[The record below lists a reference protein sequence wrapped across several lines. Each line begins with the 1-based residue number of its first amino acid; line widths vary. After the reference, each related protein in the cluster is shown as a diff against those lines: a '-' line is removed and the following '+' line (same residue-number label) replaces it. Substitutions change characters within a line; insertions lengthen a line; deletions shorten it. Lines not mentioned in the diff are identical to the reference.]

1 MKYYIIAGEASG
13 DLHGSNLIKELKKLD
28 NSSHFRCWGGDLMSQ
43 ECNDL
48 VKHYKDYSH
57 MGFFEVFI
65 NLKKILNN
73 LSFCKK
79 DIKKYNPDVIIYVD
93 FPGFNLRIA
102 KWAKKNKFK
111 NHFYI
116 SPQIW
121 AWKQNRI
128 KTIRKVIDRMYVILP
143 FEKKFYSSINF
154 NVHYVGHPLLDVIKT
169 NKNETL
175 DRGQEKIIALLPGSR
190 DQEIKKILPE
200 MINII
205 KNFKNYSFYICA
217 APSQKRSTYLKYIK
231 DKNIEKVKIVENQT
245 YEILS
250 KSSAAL
256 VTSGTA
262 TLETALFKIPQVVCY
277 KSSWISIMIGKFLLR
292 NLKYISLVN
301 LILDKEV
308 VKELIQENL
317 NEKNLTSELKNILE
331 GDHRIN
337 MLKSYNELIDKLG
350 NKGASEK
357 TALKIFNYLESNS
370 YSKES

>member
-169 NKNETL
+169 NKNEAL
-175 DRGQEKIIALLPGSR
+175 NRGQEKIIALLPGSR

-277 KSSWISIMIGKFLLR
+277 KSSWISIIIGRFLLR
-292 NLKYISLVN
+292 NLKFISLVN

-317 NEKNLTSELKNILE
+317 NEKNLTSELNSILE

-357 TALKIFNYLESNS
+357 TALKIFNYLEPNS

>member
-1 MKYYIIAGEASG
+1 VKYYIIAGEASG

-169 NKNETL
+169 NKNEAL
-175 DRGQEKIIALLPGSR
+175 NRGQEKIIALLPGSR

-277 KSSWISIMIGKFLLR
+277 KSSWISIMIGRFLLR
-292 NLKYISLVN
+292 NLKFISLVN

-357 TALKIFNYLESNS
+357 TALKIFNYLEPNS

>member
-128 KTIRKVIDRMYVILP
+128 KTIRKVIDQMYVILP

-169 NKNETL
+169 NKNEAL

-217 APSQKRSTYLKYIK
+217 APSQKKSTYLKYIK

-277 KSSWISIMIGKFLLR
+277 KSSWISIMIGRLLLR
-292 NLKYISLVN
+292 NLKFISLVN

-357 TALKIFNYLESNS
+357 TALKIFNYLEPNS

>member
-169 NKNETL
+169 NKNEAL
-175 DRGQEKIIALLPGSR
+175 NRGQEKIIALLPGSR

-277 KSSWISIMIGKFLLR
+277 KSSWISIMIGRLLLR
-292 NLKYISLVN
+292 NLKFISLVN

-357 TALKIFNYLESNS
+357 TALKIFNYLEPNS

>member
-116 SPQIW
+116 SPQIL

-128 KTIRKVIDRMYVILP
+128 KIIRKEMKRRESIL
-143 FEKKFYSSINF
+143 
-154 NVHYVGHPLLDVIKT
+154 
-169 NKNETL
+169 
-175 DRGQEKIIALLPGSR
+175 
-190 DQEIKKILPE
+190 
-200 MINII
+200 
-205 KNFKNYSFYICA
+205 
-217 APSQKRSTYLKYIK
+217 
-231 DKNIEKVKIVENQT
+231 
-245 YEILS
+245 
-250 KSSAAL
+250 
-256 VTSGTA
+256 
-262 TLETALFKIPQVVCY
+262 
-277 KSSWISIMIGKFLLR
+277 
-292 NLKYISLVN
+292 
-301 LILDKEV
+301 
-308 VKELIQENL
+308 
-317 NEKNLTSELKNILE
+317 
-331 GDHRIN
+331 
-337 MLKSYNELIDKLG
+337 
-350 NKGASEK
+350 
-357 TALKIFNYLESNS
+357 
-370 YSKES
+370 

>member
-1 MKYYIIAGEASG
+1 VKYYIIAGEASG

-65 NLKKILNN
+65 NLKKILKN

-128 KTIRKVIDRMYVILP
+128 KTIRKVIDQMYVILP
-143 FEKKFYSSINF
+143 FERKFYSSVNY
-154 NVHYVGHPLLDVIKT
+154 NVHYVGHPLLDVIQKSKEETPKT
-169 NKNETL
+169 DQK
-175 DRGQEKIIALLPGSR
+175 KIIALLPGSR

-205 KNFKNYSFYICA
+205 KNFNDYSFYICA
-217 APSQKRSTYLKYIK
+217 APSKKKSDYLKYL
-231 DKNIEKVKIVENQT
+231 KNENLEKVKIAENQ
-245 YEILS
+245 
-250 KSSAAL
+250 
-256 VTSGTA
+256 
-262 TLETALFKIPQVVCY
+262 
-277 KSSWISIMIGKFLLR
+277 
-292 NLKYISLVN
+292 NL
-301 LILDKEV
+301 
-308 VKELIQENL
+308 
-317 NEKNLTSELKNILE
+317 
-331 GDHRIN
+331 
-337 MLKSYNELIDKLG
+337 
-350 NKGASEK
+350 
-357 TALKIFNYLESNS
+357 
-370 YSKES
+370 

>member
-1 MKYYIIAGEASG
+1 VKYYIIAGEASG

-169 NKNETL
+169 NKNEVL

-217 APSQKRSTYLKYIK
+217 APSQKKSTYLKYIK

-277 KSSWISIMIGKFLLR
+277 KSSWISIMIGRFLLR

-357 TALKIFNYLESNS
+357 TAIKIFNYLEPNS